1 MRNEMYI
8 KLWSA
13 DFSPSGNS
21 QARRSVTNFARG
33 AVSNTHGNVQ
43 VTMEVRD
50 QDGNSV
56 PPILSSGSG
65 EPPTAYF
72 HSMVFQRNYQPTF
85 GELIKL
91 SLPLGGIT
99 RWHIFFTF
107 RNRGRDKLPRTSN
120 EPSDRP
126 FAFAF
131 VPLFPDGRAALEDGS
146 HTLLLYRA
154 DRLNQV
160 TPDMY
165 LAAPSWVPPGQK
177 SDQIFIPPELQK
189 VAPVMKDTLTIRNS
203 LCSTKYTQNPVLL
216 SLLYWEQ
223 VTDEEELKTILSK
236 FTFVGEVEIVKFLG
250 DIFNSLFGI
259 MVSKHNEAGEID
271 LLVFNP
277 LVAVLRIVR
286 DRRFSNFQPVL
297 DVYIE
302 NHFNCPLAS
311 GHLMR
316 SMNLLFT
323 NPTSP
328 DTASSLRAALTV
340 WDYIFKFITRSRDLQ
355 KAKELAIAG
364 GATAEHLESN
374 FKRELRTHLGE
385 INRMLSTTTP
395 PSIIGTQTMALQNF
409 TSILPE
415 LAKVFPVTELVS
427 HVRTF
432 ANAIVIG
439 KGKIVVWKLITF
451 LQVVRGF
458 LFDTPSSRSLLLEAV
473 VIWIKPHF
481 GRFDEYVQTNPG
493 DSEATKDSARVNW
506 LENTRLCVTIIAVM
520 LDKLCTSLVQPT
532 ILSDKGLLRKELDN
546 VDYLLSLLPRFV
558 TTIPLLKKRLKRIH
572 RLVDSYREY
581 QSPAS
586 QRAMLQ
592 VRSTST
598 QPTNIPVTFPESYPF
613 SLLSHLPKWPANG
626 SASND
631 FSTMFYPGL
640 GETAMIFLV
649 LLSVTSKKQLLDFLE
664 SSFEIEGRENFSKML
679 ISIFKVA
686 SSILDNDAFPAG
698 WLNVNILAHKVL
710 IRFWDPVTTILEREF
725 IPGPDG
731 GFEFDRSLWTE
742 GFNMLLKLLSSE
754 QLVIEDFSPQVTGF
768 LVASALY

>member
-1 MRNEMYI
+1 MIAVSVKVFRGQAETIIRENSSLLQDASITLRLSFPDVVFPGDLRNEMYI

-13 DFSPSGNS
+13 DFSSSGNS
-21 QARRSVTNFARG
+21 QARRSVANFARG
-33 AVSNTHGNVQ
+33 TVSNTHGNVQ

-50 QDGNSV
+50 QDGNPV

-65 EPPTAYF
+65 EPPTTHF

-85 GELIKL
+85 GELVKL
-91 SLPLGGIT
+91 SFGELAKFSLPLGGIT
-99 RWHIFFTF
+99 RWHVFFTF
-107 RNRGRDKLPRTSN
+107 RNRGRDKQPRAGS
-120 EPSDRP
+120 ESSDRP

-154 DRLNQV
+154 DRLSQV

-165 LAAPSWVPPGQK
+165 LGAPSWLPTGQK
-177 SDQIFIPPELQK
+177 PDQIFIPPELQR
-189 VAPVMKDTLTIRNS
+189 VAPVMKDSLTIRNS

-259 MVSKHNEAGEID
+259 MVSKHNEGGEID

-277 LVAVLRIVR
+277 LVTVLRIVR

-302 NHFNCPLAS
+302 NHFNYPTAS
-311 GHLMR
+311 GHMMH
-316 SMNLLFT
+316 SMNLLFA
-323 NPTSP
+323 NPTSAN
-328 DTASSLRAALTV
+328 TASSLRAALTV

-355 KAKELAIAG
+355 KAKELGIAG

-374 FKRELRTHLGE
+374 FRRELRTHLGE
-385 INRMLSTTTP
+385 INKMLSTTTP
-395 PSIIGTQTMALQNF
+395 ASIIGTQTMALQNF

-415 LAKVFPVTELVS
+415 LAKIFPVTELVT

-458 LFDTPSSRSLLLEAV
+458 LFDTPNSRSLLLEAV

-493 DSEATKDSARVNW
+493 DSEATKDSARINW
-506 LENTRLCVTIIAVM
+506 LENIRLCVTIVAVM
-520 LDKLCTSLVQPT
+520 LDKLCTSLVQPVV
-532 ILSDKGLLRKELDN
+532 LADKGLLRKELDN

-558 TTIPLLKKRLKRIH
+558 ANNFSCRNVTYVYTQVGGLLPRVPEPLFATCDATGAINEHATLEYPCHVPRILPLFPPVAPSQMASKCIH
-572 RLVDSYREY
+572 ERRFLSY
-581 QSPAS
+581 
-586 QRAMLQ
+586 
-592 VRSTST
+592 V
-598 QPTNIPVTFPESYPF
+598 
-613 SLLSHLPKWPANG
+613 LPRPWRNRH
-626 SASND
+626 D
-631 FSTMFYPGL
+631 FSGFTVCDIEEAAAGL
-640 GETAMIFLV
+640 PRIEFRDRGAGKFL
-649 LLSVTSKKQLLDFLE
+649 
-664 SSFEIEGRENFSKML
+664 
-679 ISIFKVA
+679 
-686 SSILDNDAFPAG
+686 
-698 WLNVNILAHKVL
+698 
-710 IRFWDPVTTILEREF
+710 
-725 IPGPDG
+725 
-731 GFEFDRSLWTE
+731 
-742 GFNMLLKLLSSE
+742 
-754 QLVIEDFSPQVTGF
+754 
-768 LVASALY
+768 